1 MEINIITHKVIHT
14 TSMHIRETVLDQH
27 NHPTVEV
34 ALSLPL
40 ARMNGTRSEE
50 TITRKV
56 RSLLDTFNNRADQDY
71 QWNGDGERQ
80 STKASMNLQK

>member
-1 MEINIITHKVIHT
+1 MEINTITRKVLHT
-14 TSMHIRETVLDQH
+14 ISMHIREMVLDQH
-27 NHPTVEV
+27 NHLTVEV

-56 RSLLDTFNNRADQDY
+56 SNLLYTFKNRADQDY
-71 QWNGDGERQ
+71 QWNGDGERPLM
-80 STKASMNLQK
+80 KA